1 MLYRPKSFA
10 FIAMHYR
17 PRPHTAAAIL
27 VFWVACLGICAGALG
42 MAWAERISFD
52 RWGETAPG
60 EILEVGRP
68 SARSPYVVA
77 FRYTI
82 TLADGLAHTYTNRRF
97 VTEAVATSVR
107 SGTMT
112 TVVYMPDRPAVS
124 DILGN
129 RFALLGDL
137 TWSTIILTPIALF
150 CATLCWLSAH
160 EFMTG
165 LRYARGCR
173 QAP

>member
-1 MLYRPKSFA
+1 MR
-10 FIAMHYR
+10 YR
-17 PRPHTAAAIL
+17 PRPRAAAAIL
-27 VFWVACLGICAGALG
+27 AFWVICLALCAGALG
-42 MAWAERISFD
+42 MAWAERLAFD
-52 RWGETAPG
+52 RWGRTAPG

-68 SARSPYVVA
+68 GARGPSVVA

-82 TLADGLAHTYTNRRF
+82 TTADGQARTYNNRRF
-97 VTEAVATSVR
+97 VTEAVATSIR
-107 SGTMT
+107 GGTRI

-150 CATLCWLSAH
+150 CATLCWLSAR
-160 EFMTG
+160 ELMTTS
-165 LRYARGCR
+165 LRYA
-173 QAP
+173 